1 MNITRRNTALLSI
14 TALFIALGPIANSGA
29 IPYCVGVL
37 LSECVELP
45 NGLQYDI
52 SACKKAALLEDNYD
66 FLTFIPIQT
75 CTRLVR
81 KSINKTLITS
91 VNQSAG
97 HVARELCATHGVI
110 GEKRVQAVAADLLH
124 VHLRQNRQRVSRVD
138 SPTVDLVPKQER

>member
-1 MNITRRNTALLSI
+1 MLILKVKGKYPQKYLSLYYIVVNYKKVSTVEDRCFMNITRRNTALLSI

-29 IPYCVGVL
+29 IPYCVGAL

-75 CTRLVR
+75 CTRL
-81 KSINKTLITS
+81 
-91 VNQSAG
+91 A
-97 HVARELCATHGVI
+97 
-110 GEKRVQAVAADLLH
+110 
-124 VHLRQNRQRVSRVD
+124 
-138 SPTVDLVPKQER
+138 